1 MDKEA
6 FLKHKPY
13 AGPAKPS
20 MLRRR
25 IGHDYSSRCV
35 YLITMTTEGR
45 RPLLGT
51 LAGNADAPAGSTDAP
66 HIVLTPL
73 GERVRQAWLDNER
86 YYPGVTVLATMVMPD
101 HLHGILFIREE
112 ATVNLGTIIKGFK
125 AGCNKAYREI
135 LGLPR
140 GGSIER
146 QEGAL
151 PRGCSMERQEGALPR
166 GGSIERQEGGLP
178 RGGSIERQG
187 GALPLGGGMERQ
199 GGLPSAYADSTCQQ
213 QQQLQRRPA
222 PGKGKRDREHGLLWG
237 PQYNDHILEG
247 AGEMQRWRDYLRDNP
262 RRLAIRRAHRE
273 YFRVQFNVTVAGR
286 TYTAIGNRFL
296 LDYPQKTQVQCSR
309 SMTPAEIEAEV
320 NRKKGLAEKGV
331 MMVSPGISDGEKA
344 VMDAIL
350 EARRPQIF
358 LTPRGFNEY
367 SRPGH
372 RYYEACAEGRFLILA
387 PWPHNNR
394 EVPLTRQMCLELNEM
409 AREICEG

>member
-73 GERVRQAWLDNER
+73 GERVRQVWLDNER

-151 PRGCSMERQEGALPR
+151 P
-166 GGSIERQEGGLP
+166 
-178 RGGSIERQG
+178 
-187 GALPLGGGMERQ
+187 LGGGMERQ
-199 GGLPSAYADSTCQQ
+199 GGLPSAYADSTYQQ
-213 QQQLQRRPA
+213 QQQLQQRPA
-222 PGKGKRDREHGLLWG
+222 PGKGKRKRDREHGLLWG

-247 AGEMQRWRDYLRDNP
+247 AGELQRWRDYLRDNP

-296 LDYPQKTQVQCSR
+296 LDYPQKMQVQCSR

-331 MMVSPGISDGEKA
+331 VMVSPGISDGEKA

>member
-135 LGLPR
+135 LGLTR

-166 GGSIERQEGGLP
+166 GGSI
-178 RGGSIERQG
+178 
-187 GALPLGGGMERQ
+187 ERQ

-247 AGEMQRWRDYLRDNP
+247 AGELQRWRDYLRDNP

-296 LDYPQKTQVQCSR
+296 LDYPQKMQVQCSR
-309 SMTPAEIEAEV
+309 SLTPAEIEAEV

-331 MMVSPGISDGEKA
+331 VMVSPGISDGEKA

>member
-73 GERVRQAWLDNER
+73 GERVRQVWLDNER

-146 QEGAL
+146 QG
-151 PRGCSMERQEGALPR
+151 GGVLPR
-166 GGSIERQEGGLP
+166 GGSLERQE
-178 RGGSIERQG
+178 
-187 GALPLGGGMERQ
+187 
-199 GGLPSAYADSTCQQ
+199 GLPSAYADTTCQQ
-213 QQQLQRRPA
+213 QQRQQQQRQA
-222 PGKGKRDREHGLLWG
+222 PGKAKRDREHGLLWG
-237 PQYNDHILEG
+237 PQYNDQILEE
-247 AGEMQRWRDYLRDNP
+247 AGELQRWRDYLRDNP

-309 SMTPAEIEAEV
+309 RMTPAEIEAEV

-331 MMVSPGISDGEKA
+331 VMVSPGISDGEKA
-344 VMDAIL
+344 VMDAIV
-350 EARRPQIF
+350 EAQRPQIF

-394 EVPLTRQMCLELNEM
+394 EAPLTRWMCLELNKM
-409 AREICEG
+409 AEEICEG

>member
-25 IGHDYSSRCV
+25 IGHDYSSRCA

-66 HIVLTPL
+66 HIVLTSL
-73 GERVRQAWLDNER
+73 GERVRQVWLDNER

-146 QEGAL
+146 QEG
-151 PRGCSMERQEGALPR
+151 GVLPR
-166 GGSIERQEGGLP
+166 GGSIERQEG
-178 RGGSIERQG
+178 
-187 GALPLGGGMERQ
+187 
-199 GGLPSAYADSTCQQ
+199 LPSAYADTTCQQ
-213 QQQLQRRPA
+213 QQRQQQQRQA
-222 PGKGKRDREHGLLWG
+222 PGKAKRDREHGLLWG

-247 AGEMQRWRDYLRDNP
+247 AGELQRWRDYLRDNP

-309 SMTPAEIEAEV
+309 RMTPAEIEAEV

-331 MMVSPGISDGEKA
+331 VMVSPGISDGEKA
-344 VMDAIL
+344 VMDTIL

-394 EVPLTRQMCLELNEM
+394 EAPLTRWTNVPASTLPPSTDVPEAEVKP
-409 AREICEG
+409 

>member
-151 PRGCSMERQEGALPR
+151 PRG
-166 GGSIERQEGGLP
+166 GSIERQE
-178 RGGSIERQG
+178 

-199 GGLPSAYADSTCQQ
+199 GGLPSAYADSTYQQ

-222 PGKGKRDREHGLLWG
+222 PGKGKRKRDREHGLLWG

-247 AGEMQRWRDYLRDNP
+247 AGELQRWRDYLRDNP

-296 LDYPQKTQVQCSR
+296 LDYPQKMQVQCSR
-309 SMTPAEIEAEV
+309 RMTPAEIEAEV

-331 MMVSPGISDGEKA
+331 VMVSPGISDGEKA

>member
-1 MDKEA
+1 MDEESFK
-6 FLKHKPY
+6 KHKPY

-25 IGHDYSSRCV
+25 IGHDYSSRCI

-45 RPLLGT
+45 RPVLGT
-51 LAGNADAPAGSTDAP
+51 LVGSAEAPAGSPEAP

-73 GERVRQAWLDNER
+73 GERIRQAWLNNEKH
-86 YYPGVTVLATMVMPD
+86 YKGVSVLATMVMPD
-101 HLHGILFIREE
+101 HLHGIIFIREE
-112 ATVNLGTIIKGFK
+112 ATVDLGTIIKGFK
-125 AGCNKAYREI
+125 AGCNKAYRE
-135 LGLPR
+135 LFSLPQ

-146 QEGAL
+146 QE
-151 PRGCSMERQEGALPR
+151 RQERQEPQKAQ
-166 GGSIERQEGGLP
+166 ERQEP
-178 RGGSIERQG
+178 QKAQQPQEHQK
-187 GALPLGGGMERQ
+187 AQQP
-199 GGLPSAYADSTCQQ
+199 LPSAYADTPCQQ
-213 QQQLQRRPA
+213 PQRPDK
-222 PGKGKRDREHGLLWG
+222 PKRDRQHGLLWS

-247 AGEMQRWRDYLRDNP
+247 AGELQRWRDYLRDNP

-286 TYTAIGNRFL
+286 TYAAIGNRFL
-296 LDYPQKTQVQCSR
+296 LDYPQKLQVQCSR

-320 NRKKGLAEKGV
+320 SKKKALAEKGV
-331 MMVSPGISDGEKA
+331 VMVSPGISDGEKA

-350 EARRPQIF
+350 GAGRPQIF

-372 RYYEACAEGRFLILA
+372 RYYDACAEGRFLILA

-394 EVPLTRQMCLELNEM
+394 ETPLTRQMCLELNEM

>member
-151 PRGCSMERQEGALPR
+151 P
-166 GGSIERQEGGLP
+166 
-178 RGGSIERQG
+178 
-187 GALPLGGGMERQ
+187 LGGGMERL
-199 GGLPSAYADSTCQQ
+199 GGLPSAYADSTYQQ

-247 AGEMQRWRDYLRDNP
+247 AGELQRWRDYLRDNP

-296 LDYPQKTQVQCSR
+296 LDYPQKMQVQCSR
-309 SMTPAEIEAEV
+309 SLTPAEIEAEV

-331 MMVSPGISDGEKA
+331 VMVSPGISDGEKA

>member
-45 RPLLGT
+45 RPLLGA

-125 AGCNKAYREI
+125 TGCNKAYREI

-146 QEGAL
+146 QEG
-151 PRGCSMERQEGALPR
+151 GMLPR
-166 GGSIERQEGGLP
+166 GGSI
-178 RGGSIERQG
+178 
-187 GALPLGGGMERQ
+187 ERQ
-199 GGLPSAYADSTCQQ
+199 GGLPSAYADSTYQQ

-296 LDYPQKTQVQCSR
+296 LDYPQKMQVQCSR
-309 SMTPAEIEAEV
+309 RMTPAEIEAEV

-331 MMVSPGISDGEKA
+331 VMVSPGISDGEKA

>member
-151 PRGCSMERQEGALPR
+151 P
-166 GGSIERQEGGLP
+166 
-178 RGGSIERQG
+178 
-187 GALPLGGGMERQ
+187 LGGGMERQ
-199 GGLPSAYADSTCQQ
+199 GGLPSAYADSTYQQ
-213 QQQLQRRPA
+213 QQQLQQRPA
-222 PGKGKRDREHGLLWG
+222 PGKGKRKRDREHGLLWG

-247 AGEMQRWRDYLRDNP
+247 AGELQRWRDYLRDNP

-296 LDYPQKTQVQCSR
+296 LDYPQKMQVQCSR

-331 MMVSPGISDGEKA
+331 VMVSPGISDGEKA

>member
-146 QEGAL
+146 Q
-151 PRGCSMERQEGALPR
+151 
-166 GGSIERQEGGLP
+166 
-178 RGGSIERQG
+178 G

-199 GGLPSAYADSTCQQ
+199 GGLPSAYADSTYQQ

-247 AGEMQRWRDYLRDNP
+247 AGELQRWRDYLRDNP

-296 LDYPQKTQVQCSR
+296 LDYPQKMQVQCSR
-309 SMTPAEIEAEV
+309 SLTPAEIEAEV

-331 MMVSPGISDGEKA
+331 VMVSPGISDGEKA

>member
-151 PRGCSMERQEGALPR
+151 PRG
-166 GGSIERQEGGLP
+166 
-178 RGGSIERQG
+178 GSIERQG

-199 GGLPSAYADSTCQQ
+199 GGLPSAYADSTYQQ

-247 AGEMQRWRDYLRDNP
+247 AGELQRWRDYLRDNP

-296 LDYPQKTQVQCSR
+296 LDYPQKMQVQCSR
-309 SMTPAEIEAEV
+309 SLTPAEIEAEV

-331 MMVSPGISDGEKA
+331 VMVSPGISDGEKA

>member
-45 RPLLGT
+45 RPLLGA

-151 PRGCSMERQEGALPR
+151 PRG
-166 GGSIERQEGGLP
+166 
-178 RGGSIERQG
+178 GSIERQG

-199 GGLPSAYADSTCQQ
+199 GGLPSAYADSTYQQ

-247 AGEMQRWRDYLRDNP
+247 AGELQRWRDYLRDNP

-273 YFRVQFNVTVAGR
+273 YVRVQLNVTVAGR

-320 NRKKGLAEKGV
+320 SRKKGLAEKGV
-331 MMVSPGISDGEKA
+331 VMVSPGISDGEKA